1 MKKDVT
7 YQVEILFDGTLGS
20 DSSSPFYQSTYSN
33 SKHSQQKKLVIMF
46 CNLLQCYFEMFFRW
60 YVVMNLLKGG
70 GAHYVFPCF
79 DKPNL
84 KTWIELSVAHKGDF
98 HVLTTMPLVDTTN
111 V

>member
-1 MKKDVT
+1 MSFLIFK
-7 YQVEILFDGTLGS
+7 YI
-20 DSSSPFYQSTYSN
+20 
-33 SKHSQQKKLVIMF
+33 
-46 CNLLQCYFEMFFRW
+46 FRW

-79 DKPNL
+79 EKPNL

-111 V
+111 VYVYFSYTTG